1 VTIRA
6 GGPFDAVVT
15 MTVVEDGRGHTRVAA
30 SWTEDGQSWSES
42 LESASYRIARAIAQA
57 AANQLSL
64 GKQPQLARH
73 ERASHSSHSARGSP
87 RHPVD

>member
-1 VTIRA
+1 MTDPRRWSAPGPFVTIRA

-15 MTVVEDGRGHTRVAA
+15 MTAVEERHGHTRVAA

-42 LESASYRIARAIAQA
+42 LEAASYRIGRAIANA

-64 GKQPQLARH
+64 GNQPHLVRH
-73 ERASHSSHSARGSP
+73 
-87 RHPVD
+87 

>member
-1 VTIRA
+1 MTIRA

-15 MTVVEDGRGHTRVAA
+15 MTAVEDGQGHTRVAA

-64 GKQPQLARH
+64 GNQPHLARH
-73 ERASHSSHSARGSP
+73 
-87 RHPVD
+87 